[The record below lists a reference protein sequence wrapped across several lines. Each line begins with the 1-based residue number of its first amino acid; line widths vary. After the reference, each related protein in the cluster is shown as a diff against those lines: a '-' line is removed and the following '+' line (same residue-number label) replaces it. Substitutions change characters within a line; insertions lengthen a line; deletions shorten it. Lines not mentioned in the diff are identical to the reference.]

1 MADLAALTAAV
12 EAGNRTAA
20 AAETQAALDAG
31 IDPKTVLD
39 AMTAAMDVV
48 GRKFQEGEL
57 YVPEMLIAA
66 RAMKAGTEILEPLL
80 VAAGVVPEFR
90 AVVGTVEGDL
100 HDIGKNLVGMMWKG
114 GGIEVIDLGVNVA
127 PAAFVAAAQ
136 EHDAHLIGVSALL
149 TTTMPNMRGVVEAV
163 RAANLSTKVVIGGA
177 PITPEFAEQ
186 IGADGYAPDAGSAV
200 DLARGLLASSGRPRP
215 HGPTREAPD
224 GDHKQRPAGEGRRG
238 RARAR
243 GAGRGARRAA
253 RPAGAHPG
261 VAGAQRPPSRAAHGH
276 DRRDPVAR
284 AGRGCPGRRRA
295 RGRVG
300 APVHELAGDRAPPDA
315 LPLEPRAGRHG
326 GRAVRR
332 REEGHRPPGL
342 GHPDHRGHD
351 RPGRRDPEPPLRGP
365 ARQSRGRGEVPGPGA
380 QPRRRMRPPS
390 ARHGPTSASTGC
402 SRSGCRA

>member
-12 EAGNRTAA
+12 EVGNRAA
-20 AAETQAALDAG
+20 AVAETQAALDAG
-31 IDPKTVLD
+31 LDPKTVLD

-66 RAMKAGTEILEPLL
+66 RAMKAGTEILEPHLA
-80 VAAGVVPEFR
+80 AAGVVPEFR
-90 AVVGTVEGDL
+90 AVIGTVEGDL

-200 DLARGLLASSGRPRP
+200 DLARGLLA
-215 HGPTREAPD
+215 
-224 GDHKQRPAGEGRRG
+224 
-238 RARAR
+238 
-243 GAGRGARRAA
+243 
-253 RPAGAHPG
+253 
-261 VAGAQRPPSRAAHGH
+261 
-276 DRRDPVAR
+276 
-284 AGRGCPGRRRA
+284 
-295 RGRVG
+295 
-300 APVHELAGDRAPPDA
+300 
-315 LPLEPRAGRHG
+315 
-326 GRAVRR
+326 
-332 REEGHRPPGL
+332 
-342 GHPDHRGHD
+342 
-351 RPGRRDPEPPLRGP
+351 
-365 ARQSRGRGEVPGPGA
+365 
-380 QPRRRMRPPS
+380 
-390 ARHGPTSASTGC
+390 
-402 SRSGCRA
+402 